1 MKKIILFPAISLFG
15 IFFVAA
21 LVSNAYSAQTDYY
34 LKLDGIDGSASIQG
48 ESGWIKLYTV
58 QYRESDFDF
67 ASSINLVRELNQAD
81 NPKWKLTKPVDVS
94 SPGLFD
100 AVASGKHIKEAILA
114 ACVGESCD
122 AKILLSDV
130 TVVGFSTNSTDDNI
144 LETIVIR
151 SSSAGVKQGVQTTVI
166 PGWIKNNAKWFAD
179 GSIGQ
184 TDFTKGIEYMIQNG
198 IMQIPN
204 LPPNASGV
212 SETKVPDWIKNNA
225 KWWSEGQITD
235 DDFVK
240 GIQYLVEKGIIKV

>member
-1 MKKIILFPAISLFG
+1 MKKIILFSTILG
-15 IFFVAA
+15 IFFGTMF
-21 LVSNAYSAQTDYY
+21 VSNAYSAQSDYY
-34 LKLDGIDGSASIQG
+34 LKLDGINGSATVTGQG
-48 ESGWIKLYTV
+48 GWIKLYTV
-58 QYRESDFDF
+58 QYRESDFNF
-67 ASSINLVRELNQAD
+67 RMASANLANAINQVD
-81 NPKWKLTKPVDVS
+81 NAKWTVTKPVDIS

-100 AVASGKHIKEAILA
+100 AVASGKHIKEGILA
-114 ACVGESCD
+114 SCVEDKCD

-130 TVVGFSTNSTDDNI
+130 SVIGFGTNATNDNI
-144 LETIVIR
+144 LETIVIQ
-151 SSSAGVKQGVQTTVI
+151 SSSAGVKQEEQTTVI

-184 TDFTKGIEYMIQNG
+184 SDFTKGIGYMIQNG

-240 GIQYLVEKGIIKV
+240 GIQYLVEKGIIRV